1 MHIAV
6 ALELD
11 QRLFKSLATLLESLK
26 KKSAEF
32 ESIIKIG
39 RTHMQDAVPL
49 TLGQEFSAFAQQIE
63 FSIER
68 VRSTLSRLHLL
79 AIGGTAVG
87 TGLNTR
93 VGFAE
98 KCCAQI
104 SQLTGLPFSSAP
116 NKFESLACHD
126 TLVEV
131 SGALNT
137 LACSM
142 TKIAND
148 VRLLSSG
155 PRCGLAEIIIPENE
169 PGSSIMP
176 GKVNPTQCESVT
188 MVCAQV
194 IGNHVACSIGGAN
207 GHLQLNVYK
216 PLIGKC
222 VLQSI
227 RILSDAINSFN
238 DHCVVGI
245 KPNTSRIE
253 AYTRE
258 SLMLVTA
265 LNSKIGYDKA
275 AQLAKKAYKDGK
287 NLKETAIELGFL
299 TAEQFDEWV
308 RPEDMLAPKK

>member
-6 ALELD
+6 ALELNN
-11 QRLFKSLATLLESLK
+11 RLLKSLEVLHSSLVA
-26 KKSAEF
+26 KSAEF
-32 ESIIKIG
+32 NSIIKIG

-49 TLGQEFSAFAQQIE
+49 TLGQEFSAFAQQIQ
-63 FSIER
+63 FAIDR
-68 VRSTLSRLHLL
+68 INTTLPRLYLL

-98 KCCAQI
+98 KCSEEI
-104 SQLTGLPFSSAP
+104 SSLTQLPFKSAP
-116 NKFESLACHD
+116 NKFEALACHD

-137 LACSM
+137 LAASLM
-142 TKIAND
+142 KIAND

-155 PRCGLAEIIIPENE
+155 PRCGLAELIIPENE

-194 IGNHVACSIGGAN
+194 IGNHVAVTIGGCN

-216 PLIGKC
+216 PLIVRN
-222 VLQSI
+222 VLQSV
-227 RILSDAINSFN
+227 RLLSDAINSFN
-238 DHCVVGI
+238 AYCVAGI
-245 KPNTSRIE
+245 KPNYKKIE
-253 AYTRE
+253 SYTKE

-275 AQLAKKAYKDGK
+275 AILAKRAYKDGTT
-287 NLKETAIELGFL
+287 LKEAALELGYVSS
-299 TAEQFDEWV
+299 EEFDQWV
-308 RPEDMLAPKK
+308 RPEDMLEPKK